1 VVQTKRKFSLDKR
14 SFVAG
19 LLVGSLF
26 VLALVATFA
35 GVAAVRGATV
45 SLDSKQLA
53 VIVRDRI
60 VAQAKTEIP
69 KVIEGAKAEIPAIVE
84 KEMRTRIVSDRME
97 IAGFVFRM
105 PAEFIEQLNSKMRK
119 NVENAAGEIMD
130 GIDTDQLAEKFGAE
144 AYLLVQEALQDE
156 LAGQT
161 FRVMV
166 FNRIPV
172 RVNVEIK

>member
-1 VVQTKRKFSLDKR
+1 M
-14 SFVAG
+14 
-19 LLVGSLF
+19 GSLF
-26 VLALVATFA
+26 VLLLVGTFT
-35 GVAAVRGATV
+35 GVAAVKGATV
-45 SLDSKQLA
+45 SLDSKELA
-53 VIVRDRI
+53 VIVRERI
-60 VAQAKTEIP
+60 VAQAKVEIP

-84 KEMRTRIVSDRME
+84 KEMKTRVISDRME

-105 PAEFIEQLNSKMRK
+105 PAELIEQLNSKMRK

-144 AYLLVQEALQDE
+144 AYQLVQEALQDE
-156 LAGQT
+156 LAGKT

-172 RVNVEIK
+172 RVNVEIR

>member
-1 VVQTKRKFSLDKR
+1 MV
-14 SFVAG
+14 
-19 LLVGSLF
+19 LVG
-26 VLALVATFA
+26 AFA
-35 GVAAVRGATV
+35 GVAAVKGATV
-45 SLDSKQLA
+45 SLDSKELA
-53 VIVRDRI
+53 IIVRNRI
-60 VAQAKTEIP
+60 VAQAKAEIP

-105 PAEFIEQLNSKMRK
+105 PPELIEQLNSKMRK
-119 NVENAAGEIMD
+119 NVENAAGQILD

-144 AYLLVQEALQDE
+144 AYMLVQEALQEE

-161 FRVMV
+161 LRVMV

-172 RVNVEIK
+172 RVNVEIQ